1 MEGGVGGG
9 RRDGVGRIV
18 YVVSK
23 KGSREGLDCTA
34 IGMMKRYIGPCDEP
48 CDEWYEGP
56 CKGAYEGPYDE
67 RYDESYEERY
77 EGPYEGP

>member
-23 KGSREGLDCTA
+23 KGSREDLDCIA
-34 IGMMKRYIGPCDEP
+34 IGVTNRVTNRVTNGTKDRVKGRMKVRMINGIASRMKNGIKDRTK
-48 CDEWYEGP
+48 DRSG
-56 CKGAYEGPYDE
+56 GG
-67 RYDESYEERY
+67 
-77 EGPYEGP
+77 